1 MRAAYYSEQCR
12 PAMEL
17 LIDNGADPNTTART
31 AAGYAYGVVDYAC
44 MLLSAE
50 ALQCLLEHGAKPTPQ
65 SVGFFGRGQRAQ
77 PQS

>member
-1 MRAAYYSEQCR
+1 
-12 PAMEL
+12 MEL

-50 ALQCLLEHGAKPTPQ
+50 ALQCLLEHGAKRRFFWSRPTSATPVARR
-65 SVGFFGRGQRAQ
+65 SA
-77 PQS
+77 